1 MSNKMKTYLIAAAV
15 VGFILSDM
23 LTQDHDVV

>member
-15 VGFILSDM
+15 VGFILFDM
-23 LTQDHDVV
+23 LTKTPAVV